1 MLNRVFTLLQAY
13 SGVSVEE
20 FSEKASLTTARFE
33 QLRKAEDTDSRTV
46 DFTEVLGV
54 ARAVDLRLS
63 DVIRLNEYL
72 RLPSTLVDVTPETP
86 QIIATIL
93 TNYRA
98 AYDEQQTSAKFF
110 DEGPSETVD
119 AFVRALP
126 PGHSITCEIPQIL
139 YLDDRRD
146 PEETLSDQKILNSSI
161 LLVRGLAQFHKAIR
175 AGYTPNEVHF
185 DGILSGS
192 ERGVYAVEELAH
204 AIVDG
209 KVPLDVSVYFH
220 SSDPSENEKMKKTF
234 FSILECNQIRHHQQ
248 VSAEVKKVA
257 GMGASNKP
265 ALTGLRAQIARQ
277 KSKGKR

>member
-20 FSEKASLTTARFE
+20 FSEKAGLTTERFE
-33 QLRKAEDTDSRTV
+33 QLRKAEAAESRTV
-46 DFTEVLGV
+46 DFKEVLGV

-72 RLPSTLVDVTPETP
+72 RLPSTLVDITPEAP

-98 AYDEQQTSAKFF
+98 AYDEQRASAKFF

-119 AFVRALP
+119 AFIRALP
-126 PGHSITCEIPQIL
+126 PGHSTTCEIPQIL

-146 PEETLSDQKILNSSI
+146 PEETLSDQKILSSSI

-192 ERGVYAVEELAH
+192 ERGIHAAEELAH
-204 AIVDG
+204 EIVDG
-209 KVPLDVSVYFH
+209 KVPLNVSVYFH
-220 SSDPSENEKMKKTF
+220 SSDPSENEKMKKIF
-234 FSILECNQIRHHQQ
+234 FGILEHNRLRHHQQ
-248 VSAEVKKVA
+248 ESAETKKTAAMVA
-257 GMGASNKP
+257 SSKS

-277 KSKGKR
+277 KNKGKR